1 MIERNAQ
8 QPQKKNATE
17 GGKTNMRAARPATQ
31 MTGRPP
37 PPTMRPSSLPFSIA
51 SPFVLLHAVLFSP
64 FSHAMALASPS
75 TTIVVSGACGKVG
88 SRLLRQLLNTCSNDG
103 SNQIVAL
110 VRDANKLKN
119 MMKDTGNVDNG
130 IAGLSIMQAD
140 YSNPDQLRDA
150 FESIPAAD
158 ECRLFLSCGNVPD
171 QANLELNV
179 LKEAIAYTRSS
190 KSSLFTTKLST
201 ATPIMD
207 ANDGEGASAYAK
219 EHRVV
224 EEYLRANCDGNY
236 CVLRPNMFMQVL
248 TAGSFLGIN
257 IPFVADDPEMD
268 GSLIMKATHP
278 MADCTISMIDCIDV
292 ASVAANILL
301 STKPAEEH
309 GNKFYELTGPSA
321 VSIRKDVANAISE
334 ELQRSVE
341 IENIPLEA
349 ALESNGIPSAAA
361 KGLQPFLDELGKYK
375 EVTGQVE
382 QLLNRPG
389 RSIRDFVRDE
399 KSAFESKS

>member
-1 MIERNAQ
+1 
-8 QPQKKNATE
+8 
-17 GGKTNMRAARPATQ
+17 
-31 MTGRPP
+31 
-37 PPTMRPSSLPFSIA
+37 
-51 SPFVLLHAVLFSP
+51 
-64 FSHAMALASPS
+64 MALASPS

-88 SRLLRQLLNTCSNDG
+88 SRLLRELLNNNDG
-103 SNQIVAL
+103 EPSNQIVAL
-110 VRDANKLKN
+110 VRDANKLKT
-119 MMKDTGNVDNG
+119 MMKNTGGVDDA
-130 IAGLSIMQAD
+130 IAGLSIMEAD
-140 YSNPDQLRDA
+140 YSSPEQLRDA
-150 FESIPAAD
+150 FESIPSTD

-179 LKEAIAYTRSS
+179 LKEAIAHT
-190 KSSLFTTKLST
+190 KSTDNNLFTTKLST

-257 IPFVADDPEMD
+257 VPLAPE
-268 GSLIMKATHP
+268 GQMKATHP
-278 MADCTISMIDCIDV
+278 MAECTISMIDCIDV
-292 ASVAANILL
+292 ASVAANILS

-309 GNKFYELTGPSA
+309 GNKSYELTGPSA
-321 VSIRKDVANAISE
+321 VSIRKDVAGAISD
-334 ELQRSVE
+334 ELKRSVE
-341 IENIPLEA
+341 IENISLEA
-349 ALESNGIPSAAA
+349 ALESNGIPSVAA
-361 KGLQPFLDELGKYK
+361 KGLRPFLEELGKYK

-389 RSIRDFVRDE
+389 RSIRDFIRDE
-399 KSAFESKS
+399 KSAFVA

>member
-1 MIERNAQ
+1 MRKAADSHDVALE
-8 QPQKKNATE
+8 E
-17 GGKTNMRAARPATQ
+17 G
-31 MTGRPP
+31 TGCWRRRRPP
-37 PPTMRPSSLPFSIA
+37 PPTMRCLHLSGSIAFSII
-51 SPFVLLHAVLFSP
+51 LLHAVLFSP
-64 FSHAMALASPS
+64 FSHAMAFASPS

-88 SRLLRQLLNTCSNDG
+88 SRLLRELLNSNGG

-119 MMKDTGNVDNG
+119 MMKDTGNVDDG

-140 YSNPDQLRDA
+140 YSNPERLRNA
-150 FESIPAAD
+150 FESIPATD

-179 LKEAIAYTRSS
+179 LKEAIAHTRSS
-190 KSSLFTTKLST
+190 KSSLFTAKLST

-224 EEYLRANCDGNY
+224 EEYLRANSDGNY

-268 GSLIMKATHP
+268 EGGLHVIMKATHP

-309 GNKFYELTGPSA
+309 GNKFYELTGPSS
-321 VSIRKDVANAISE
+321 VSIRKDVASAISE
-334 ELQRSVE
+334 ELQRSVV
-341 IENIPLEA
+341 IENISLKA
-349 ALESNGIPSAAA
+349 ALESIGIPSAAA

-389 RSIRDFVRDE
+389 RSIRDFVRDD